1 MKEIYLKST
10 ILMVNYEELDAQD
23 KELVDLA
30 KEATSRSYAPYSSFH
45 VGAALRTKDG
55 YIVTGCNQENAAYT
69 NGICAERNAIFA
81 SQNLYP
87 SQPIVSI
94 AIAAYSNKDFTL
106 SPVSPCGTCR
116 QVMVE
121 TEARYNQPIRIILYG
136 KAETYIIPEGIN
148 TLMPLQFVP
157 DSLKDF
163 E

>member
-55 YIVTGCNQENAAYT
+55 HIVTGCNQENAAYT

-87 SQPIVSI
+87 SQPIASI
-94 AIAAYSNKDFTL
+94 AIAAFSNKDFTL
-106 SPVSPCGTCR
+106 SPVSPCGACR

-121 TEARYNQPIRIILYG
+121 TKLDTINPYASYYMG
-136 KAETYIIPEGIN
+136 KQELTSSQRELIP
-148 TLMPLQFVP
+148 
-157 DSLKDF
+157 
-163 E
+163 

>member
-1 MKEIYLKST
+1 MKEIHLKST
-10 ILMVNYEELDAQD
+10 IFMVNYEELDIQD

-30 KEATSRSYAPYSSFH
+30 KEATKRSYAPYSTFH

-55 YIVTGCNQENAAYT
+55 HIVTGCNQENASYP
-69 NGICAERNAIFA
+69 NGICAERNAIFT

-87 SQPIVSI
+87 NKPIVSI

-106 SPVSPCGTCR
+106 SPVSPCGACR

-136 KAETYIIPEGIN
+136 KAGTYIIPEGIN
-148 TLMPLQFVP
+148 VLMPLRFVP